1 MKRLSFF
8 LTLIVTAALGSVFVA
23 SAQDP
28 QEAPPAAPA
37 AADEGDEAPADDAA
51 PDAAPDE
58 EAPMDEAPMDEA
70 PADEPPM
77 DAAPADEP
85 PMEAPADE
93 PPMDE
98 PPMEGGDEP
107 MEGGDEPME
116 GGDVPMDGPPDAAPT
131 DAAPADEAAPAPP
144 APVVKKRKSSALS
157 SLSVEEGQA
166 QLERK
171 AKQAG
176 AEPRRATLNTGT
188 QVGLTTR
195 DTALIDA
202 ESSGIA
208 KFGGCEVTL
217 SENTTF
223 KVLEVGSEMSI
234 VEILGV
240 ELELERGTILE
251 AAFGSLALTMR
262 SGRVQASN
270 TSGVPQVISF
280 RTINANGSMS
290 LVTVTVPAAPPGQ
303 PAPSIST
310 DSSGNLSIGSTP
322 LTVVTQPLTATGAP
336 AGPPVT
342 SQVRPGQN
350 LAAGVGVG
358 IGGGFGGNA
367 LTQLIGAASSENAD
381 APPVGTLPGLAD
393 PTDPTSTASQGL

>member
-37 AADEGDEAPADDAA
+37 AADEGDDAA
-51 PDAAPDE
+51 PDAAPEE
-58 EAPMDEAPMDEA
+58 EAPEEEAPADEAPSDDPPMDEA
-70 PADEPPM
+70 PADEPPA
-77 DAAPADEP
+77 DEPPADEP
-85 PMEAPADE
+85 PMGGDE
-93 PPMDE
+93 PMDGDE
-98 PPMEGGDEP
+98 PVEGGDEP
-107 MEGGDEPME
+107 MDGDE
-116 GGDVPMDGPPDAAPT
+116 APT
-131 DAAPADEAAPAPP
+131 DAAPDETPKAAPAP
-144 APVVKKRKSSALS
+144 APVVKKKKSSALS

-176 AEPRRATLNTGT
+176 AEPRRATLAEGT

-223 KVLEVGSEMSI
+223 KVLEVGAEMSL

-262 SGRVQASN
+262 AGRVQASN

-280 RTINANGSMS
+280 TTIAPDGSMNM
-290 LVTVTVPAAPPGQ
+290 VTVTVPAAPPGQ

-310 DSSGNLSIGSTP
+310 DASGNLSIGSTP
-322 LTVVTQPLTATGAP
+322 LTVVTQPLTPSGAP
-336 AGPPVT
+336 AGPPVSST
-342 SQVRPGQN
+342 VQPGQSLSAGLGVN
-350 LAAGVGVG
+350 LGGGAGGNILVG
-358 IGGGFGGNA
+358 IIGD
-367 LTQLIGAASSENAD
+367 LTTDNGD
-381 APPVGTLPGLAD
+381 APPVGTLPGLSD
-393 PTDPTSTASQGL
+393 PTDPTSTASDGL

>member
-37 AADEGDEAPADDAA
+37 AADEGDEAA
-51 PDAAPDE
+51 PDAAP
-58 EAPMDEAPMDEA
+58 ADEA
-70 PADEPPM
+70 PADE
-77 DAAPADEP
+77 APADE
-85 PMEAPADE
+85 APADDAPPSDE

-98 PPMEGGDEP
+98 PSGDDPMDGPEGDEPMDSGDEP
-107 MEGGDEPME
+107 MEGADEPAE
-116 GGDVPMDGPPDAAPT
+116 GT
-131 DAAPADEAAPAPP
+131 DAAPDQAPEAAPAPAP
-144 APVVKKRKSSALS
+144 APAKKKSSALS

-166 QLERK
+166 QLERT

-176 AEPRRATLNTGT
+176 AEPRRATLEEGT

-195 DTALIDA
+195 DTALLDA

-223 KVLEVGSEMSI
+223 KVIEVGDEMSI

-251 AAFGSLALTMR
+251 AAFGSLAVTVR
-262 SGRVQASN
+262 AGRTTARN
-270 TSGVPQVISF
+270 TSGAPQVISF
-280 RTINANGSMS
+280 TTVNPDGSMTQM
-290 LVTVTVPAAPPGQ
+290 TVTVPAAPPGQ

-322 LTVVTQPLTATGAP
+322 LTVVSQPLTASGEP

-342 SQVRPGQN
+342 STVQPGQN
-350 LAAGVGVG
+350 LGTAL
-358 IGGGFGGNA
+358 GGGATDGASANVVIQSLADG
-367 LTQLIGAASSENAD
+367 TQAANGD
-381 APPVGTLPGLAD
+381 APPVGTLPGLSD
-393 PTDPTSTASQGL
+393 PTDPTSTASDGL